1 MDDTPSNKTKLE
13 EELRQTLAMIEE
25 SSHNENLH
33 NRRTQ
38 HIESL
43 KQKHNLI
50 VDQLLVLNEPRRFD
64 PLDRLPIE
72 LWHNVLYEVAN
83 PGFRPDKKNHYGSVR
98 HSLFVFMLVSRRWRK
113 TILDMPLLWRT
124 VQLDGDIE
132 DWVARVKMSL
142 KLSQDLPLY
151 VQIGVPVVGWES
163 VREALIRNRQRIAI
177 IRLYY
182 RSSFRRDEEGAIESL
197 ENCINDLLPLSR
209 LTRIAV
215 DIPGQKSLPLVQ
227 RLLEQCRSL
236 GEIMRLNL
244 PEEFLQLKS
253 ASRLRSFQVTEKLL
267 GAVAQ
272 RFPKLYNIKFT
283 YNRDKPNESMSTVSH
298 SLEWKHLNI
307 SSVQDPCLISKLTNV
322 VTLTLIADGAVLKEL
337 LCRVHSLTKL
347 QYLEFAT
354 DIAPKFR
361 DTLPTVTEISPNFS
375 VKTLRIEFINHLI
388 PSDQKELADVYFDHV
403 QELVLKA
410 FSSVEELT
418 TTSRRTSPT
427 QLYDSRTFPRLTTL
441 HLQVSPSQ
449 TEPIV
454 LSRSIENLYVLPPHH
469 SNYFSAL
476 SSLSVQRL
484 VISYRLSTVNSISND
499 VGYLIEPEKWPSL
512 ISLTIPAFHLGLQQD
527 AFIFLRNLGIS
538 DTTDGLSIDGT
549 DGGVTRVCRDLT
561 MNPTWLPALE
571 HLQLYQLPEWDIFFI
586 MLERRNITGKPT
598 IPLRMLSLPPFYP
611 KELFGP
617 IHSLLQRKFPKR
629 PSNYDLSLHGNME
642 LLCDDTV

>member
-1 MDDTPSNKTKLE
+1 MDDISPNETKLE

-25 SSHNENLH
+25 SSDNENLH
-33 NRRTQ
+33 NRHIQ

-50 VDQLLVLNEPRRFD
+50 MDQLLVLNEPRRFD

-132 DWVARVKMSL
+132 DWVARVKISL
-142 KLSQDLPLY
+142 SLSQDLPLY
-151 VQIGVPVVGWES
+151 VQIGVPVVGWEN

-197 ENCINDLLPLSR
+197 EACINDLLPLPR

-215 DIPGQKSLPLVQ
+215 DIPGQKSLPVVQ

-283 YNRDKPNESMSTVSH
+283 YNRDKSNDSMSMVSH

-307 SSVQDPCLISKLTNV
+307 SSTQDACLISKLTNV
-322 VTLTLIADGAVLKEL
+322 VTLTLTADGAVLKEL
-337 LCRVHSLTKL
+337 LCRVHLLTKL

-375 VKTLRIEFINHLI
+375 VKTLRIEFINHLF
-388 PSDQKELADVYFDHV
+388 PSDQKELVDAYFDHV

-410 FSSVEELT
+410 LPSVEELT
-418 TTSRRTSPT
+418 MTSRRTNPT
-427 QLYDSRTFPRLTTL
+427 QLYDSRTFPRLSTL
-441 HLQVSPSQ
+441 YLQASPPQ
-449 TEPIV
+449 TEPMV
-454 LSRSIENLYVLPPHH
+454 LSRSIENLHVLSPHH
-469 SNYFSAL
+469 SDYFSAF
-476 SSLSVQRL
+476 SSLSLHRL
-484 VISYRLSTVNSISND
+484 VINYRLSIANSISND
-499 VGYLIEPEKWPSL
+499 LGYLIEPEKWPSL
-512 ISLTIPAFHLGLQQD
+512 ISLTIPASHLGVQKD
-527 AFIFLRNLGIS
+527 AFIFLRNLGIT
-538 DTTDGLSIDGT
+538 DTVGSIGIDGT
-549 DGGVTRVCRDLT
+549 NGSVTRVCRDLAV
-561 MNPTWLPALE
+561 NPTWLPALE
-571 HLQLYQLPEWDIFFI
+571 HLQVYQLPEWDIFFI
-586 MLERRNITGKPT
+586 MLDRRNITGKPT
-598 IPLRMLSLPPFYP
+598 TPLRMVSLPHFYP

-617 IHSLLQRKFPKR
+617 IHSLLQRKFPRR
-629 PSNYDLSLHGNME
+629 PSNYDLSLQGSME
-642 LLCDDTV
+642 LLCDNTV